1 MRRKSPC
8 LLMLVLLGG
17 SALATGAEGATS
29 CDGAVVIQ
37 RNDTLSSIASR
48 CDVSEASLLNANP
61 SVQGSGDLQVGATLH
76 VKPGTDAGGGV
87 GATVRSFSRRAG
99 DTVGTLASDVGSS
112 VQDLLDK
119 NPDLKARLDKVGNAV
134 GLTGDQPAAMAT
146 VLPRSGLPGS
156 TVTIA
161 ANGLQPSS
169 PVSIGAG
176 APGAAYSV
184 IGHAQSTANGTLETR
199 VTVPND
205 AASGSG
211 VVFSIATGGGVAVRT
226 PPFAVEK

>member
-1 MRRKSPC
+1 
-8 LLMLVLLGG
+8 MLVLLAG
-17 SALATGAEGATS
+17 SALATGAAEATS
-29 CDGAVVIQ
+29 CEGTVAIQ
-37 RNDTLSSIASR
+37 RNDMLSSIASR
-48 CDVSEASLLNANP
+48 CGVSEASLLSANS

-76 VKPGTDAGGGV
+76 VRPGTDAGNGV
-87 GATVRSFSRRAG
+87 GATVRSFSRKAG

-146 VLPRSGLPGS
+146 VLPRSGPPGS
-156 TVTIA
+156 TVTIT

-184 IGHAQSTANGTLETR
+184 IGHTQSTADGAVESK

-205 AASGSG
+205 ASGSG
-211 VVFSIATGGGVAVRT
+211 IVFSIVTGGGGVAVWT
-226 PPFAVEK
+226 SPFAVEK